1 MHPLSDFEKL
11 STSQNDGY
19 TSLPPLPAP
28 VTGIPAPP
36 ATIGLPPPNHPP
48 IPPPT
53 TGLPGLTPGGGPA
66 PPTTGLPA
74 PPTPTTGLPLPA
86 PPIIGLPIPGGGRGG
101 RGELVEFDSDIEL
114 EE

>member
-1 MHPLSDFEKL
+1 MPSIFYHKP
-11 STSQNDGY
+11 TNIDG
-19 TSLPPLPAP
+19 LPPLPAP
-28 VTGIPAPP
+28 ATGLPAPL

-53 TGLPGLTPGGGPA
+53 TGIPGPAPGGGPA
-66 PPTTGLPA
+66 PPTTGLSA

-86 PPIIGLPIPGGGRGG
+86 PPITGLPIPGGGRGG